1 MSNKPTTTRTT
12 LHTLTGLTITLLF
25 LTVTAFAEDADVDS
39 KTPAASFEAH
49 LLAPGA
55 PSLRLPAA
63 PVRLA
68 TVSENRDLH
77 RWKLSLVPLAAS
89 QALDASSSWGMRELN
104 PVLAGPDGRFG
115 ARAATVK
122 LGVVGAFVG
131 IEYLLV
137 KKYPHAARAFE
148 KINWAGAA
156 VTTSFA
162 AHNYMIR

>member
-1 MSNKPTTTRTT
+1 MSNKPTTTRTILRT
-12 LHTLTGLTITLLF
+12 MTGLAMTLLS
-25 LTVTAFAEDADVDS
+25 LSATARAEDVSVDAKS
-39 KTPAASFEAH
+39 PVGSFAAH
-49 LLAPGA
+49 LAAFPA
-55 PSLRLPAA
+55 HLPLA

-68 TVSENRDLH
+68 PRNEKSENRDLH

-89 QALDASSSWGMRELN
+89 QALDSSSSWGMRELN

-122 LGVVGAFVG
+122 LGAVGAFVG
-131 IEYLLV
+131 IQYLIV
-137 KKYPHAARAFE
+137 RKYPRTARTFE

-156 VTTSFA
+156 VTSSFA

>member
-1 MSNKPTTTRTT
+1 M
-12 LHTLTGLTITLLF
+12 TLLS
-25 LTVTAFAEDADVDS
+25 LSANARAEDNNVDAKS
-39 KTPAASFEAH
+39 PVVSFEAH
-49 LLAPGA
+49 LLTSPAPA
-55 PSLRLPAA
+55 RLPFA
-63 PVRLA
+63 PVRLPM
-68 TVSENRDLH
+68 EPEDREFH

-89 QALDASSSWGMRELN
+89 QALDMSSSWGMREVN

-131 IEYLLV
+131 IEYLIV

>member
-1 MSNKPTTTRTT
+1 MRNTPTTTRTI
-12 LHTLTGLTITLLF
+12 LHATAGITVTLLS
-25 LTVTAFAEDADVDS
+25 LSANARAEDNDVDAKS
-39 KTPAASFEAH
+39 PVSFEAH
-49 LLAPGA
+49 LLTSPPA
-55 PSLRLPAA
+55 SRLPFA
-63 PVRLA
+63 PVRLGG
-68 TVSENRDLH
+68 EKGNRELR

-89 QALDASSSWGMRELN
+89 QTLDMSSSWGMRELN

-131 IEYLLV
+131 IEYLIV
-137 KKYPHAARAFE
+137 RKHPHAARAFE
-148 KINWAGAA
+148 KINLAGAA